1 MSVFVLYI
9 EGTLSVRLYCLASKT
24 MEYLLMVREFPMKEL
39 GIYRD
44 SILLRV
50 ELGDMGTIG

>member
-1 MSVFVLYI
+1 MLVKPWNI
-9 EGTLSVRLYCLASKT
+9 
-24 MEYLLMVREFPMKEL
+24 LLMVREFPMKEL
-39 GIYRD
+39 GIYKD